1 MQYFDSQLRSIKM
14 FEELPFILGFMMF
27 SVILSYLLYKYFGS
41 QSRIIKSLAI
51 VGIIFH
57 EFCHIVMC
65 IITSTPIESASLLKK
80 VESENGAPIKY
91 YGYVKVNKNGVTF
104 IQSFLISFAPL
115 YISFWVFFL
124 LLNFLIN
131 SQVDILIFILIFYIM
146 VSIVLSA
153 APSFGDLAIIPKI
166 FQNFPGHSLYQ
177 IFLLVI
183 SVLATWM
190 IVEGYNI
197 QAFHELVIYLI
208 IASFYFGFKY
218 GFKLIDRIYYSI
230 QMKYRYKT
238 MSNKDT
244 SKRFTRPRYKPKKP
258 RAIR

>member
-1 MQYFDSQLRSIKM
+1 M

-27 SVILSYLLYKYFGS
+27 SVIFSYLLSNYIGS
-41 QSRIIKSLAI
+41 QSKIIKSLAI

-57 EFCHIVMC
+57 EFCHIFMC
-65 IITSTPIESASLLKK
+65 IITNTPRESVSLLKK
-80 VESENGAPIKY
+80 VKSENGASIKY
-91 YGYVKVNKNGVTF
+91 YGYVKVNENRVTF

-131 SQVDILIFILIFYIM
+131 SQVDILIFIVIFYIM

-153 APSFGDLAIIPKI
+153 APSFADLAVILEV

-177 IFLLVI
+177 IFLLAI
-183 SVLATWM
+183 SVLSTWM
-190 IVEGYNI
+190 TVEGYDI
-197 QAFHELVIYLI
+197 QVFHEIVVYLI
-208 IASFYFGFKY
+208 IATFYFSFKY

-230 QMKYRYKT
+230 QMKYRYRT
-238 MSNKDT
+238 VSSKDT
-244 SKRFTRPRYKPKKP
+244 FKRFTRSRYKPKKP